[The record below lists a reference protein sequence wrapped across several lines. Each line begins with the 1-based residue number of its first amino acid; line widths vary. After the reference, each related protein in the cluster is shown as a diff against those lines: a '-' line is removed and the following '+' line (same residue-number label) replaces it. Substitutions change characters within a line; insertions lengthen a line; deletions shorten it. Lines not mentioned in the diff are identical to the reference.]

1 MRKRLLCILLAAFM
15 LMSIV
20 ASGTMQVY
28 AQSDLRTSD
37 DLIDMLKAFE
47 GFSGAC
53 VKDNTQRSV
62 GYGTRCDVCD
72 PSDPNYPNTPCTA
85 YTKENPISYE
95 HATELMRNHLT
106 YFENKVNWF
115 ADKHGFTFTQNQFDA
130 LVSFTYNCGEG
141 WMLEAY
147 DPEGNFRS
155 AIVNRD
161 QGDFLIYAFGLWSK
175 SSNNISL
182 GHIRRRMVEAD
193 VYLNGNYAEDVFQ
206 WPDDLR
212 YVLLDGNGGNL
223 RYAYQTFYAAEVCP
237 IRAEFK
243 DFPEKGIVGIPKDAN
258 GNDLILDGWYT
269 KPVGGVKVENLTSV
283 LTNGQVLYAHWKNT
297 AGETV
302 TINTDIST
310 PVDVKVIVP
319 QWWPNV
325 LYEGPG
331 KFYSEVRRTTLNEQL
346 HLTKILTAKDGT
358 TWGYCADG
366 WIPLNDTN
374 YNSVVAPAGTWYQVA
389 ATDLNIR
396 TGPGISYALTG
407 GQKQPGD
414 QVLVVETQEESG
426 ADRTWA
432 KLSDGNWICIQNGD
446 TAWAVIMDPQPES
459 KPQEVAGVTVSSVTI
474 TSEPTR
480 KQYELNGLDILP
492 DLTGGTIYIKYSNG
506 QSRTCDITR
515 SMISG
520 FDNTTE
526 GTKTITVTCGGKTAT
541 FTVSVVKRVLES
553 ISIATAPN
561 KTSYIVGEKLDTTGL
576 KVMASYS
583 DNTSTTVTDYTV
595 TGFNSD
601 AAGEQTITVTY
612 QGKTASF
619 KVNVNARLLESI
631 SIATAPNK
639 TSYIVGE
646 KLDTTGLKV
655 MANYSDNTST
665 AVTDYTVTGFNSNAA
680 GDQTITVAYQGQI
693 ATFRVTVRDKVLTS
707 IRVQG
712 LPARVEYLQGS
723 GTLDVTGGVVQLI
736 YDVGGN
742 QTIPMTKEMV
752 SGFNNMLPGTQTLTV
767 SYGGFTTTFTVTII
781 KPTVT
786 FLNYDGT
793 VLGKMQY
800 ALGEA
805 VTPPETPTKPDDA
818 MGQYEFAGWDKEV
831 VPCAGNTTYTATF
844 KLAYPKGDM
853 DRNNKVDENDA
864 IYLLWHV
871 FFPKEYP
878 IYAWADFDQSGAVNE
893 NDGIYLL
900 WHVFF
905 PEEYPLN

>member
-15 LMSIV
+15 LMSTV

-53 VKDNTQRSV
+53 VKDNSQRSV

-72 PSDPNYPNTPCTA
+72 PSAPGYPNNPCTA
-85 YTKENPISYE
+85 YTTDNPISYE
-95 HATELMRNHLT
+95 HATELMRDFLA

-115 ADKHGFTFTQNQFDA
+115 ADKHGLTFTQNQFDA

-237 IRAEFK
+237 IRAEIK
-243 DFPEKGIVGIPKDAN
+243 AAPKDAN

-283 LTNGQVLYAHWKNT
+283 LTNGQVLYAHWKNA

-302 TINTDIST
+302 TINTDTST

-346 HLTKILTAKDGT
+346 HLTKIMTAKDGT
-358 TWGYCADG
+358 AWGYCADG
-366 WIPLNDTN
+366 WIPLSDTN
-374 YNSVVAPAGTWYQVA
+374 YNSVVAPAGTWYQVT

-396 TGPGISYALTG
+396 TGPGTSYALTG

-426 ADRTWA
+426 SDRTWA

-474 TSEPTR
+474 TTVPTR
-480 KQYELNGLDILP
+480 KQYELNGLDVLP

-506 QSRTCDITR
+506 QSRTCDITQ

-526 GTKTITVTCGGKTAT
+526 GTKTITVTCGGKTAS
-541 FTVSVVKRVLES
+541 FTISVVKRVLES
-553 ISIATAPN
+553 ISITA
-561 KTSYIVGEKLDTTGL
+561 
-576 KVMASYS
+576 
-583 DNTSTTVTDYTV
+583 
-595 TGFNSD
+595 
-601 AAGEQTITVTY
+601 
-612 QGKTASF
+612 
-619 KVNVNARLLESI
+619 
-631 SIATAPNK
+631 APNK

-655 MANYSDNTST
+655 MANYSDNTSN
-665 AVTDYTVTGFNSNAA
+665 AVTDYTVTGFNSNNA
-680 GDQTITVAYQGQI
+680 GQQTITVTYKDMA
-693 ATFRVTVRDKVLTS
+693 ATFTVTVRGKNLTG
-707 IRVQG
+707 IGVQSQ
-712 LPARVEYLQGS
+712 PAKLEYVQGS
-723 GTLDVTGGVVQLI
+723 GELDVTGGVVQLT

-767 SYGGFTTTFTVTII
+767 SYGGFTTTFTVTIT

-786 FLNYDGT
+786 FLSYDGT
-793 VLGKMQY
+793 VLSKTQY

-805 VTPPETPTKPDDA
+805 VTPPEAPTKPDDA

-871 FFPKEYP
+871 FFPEEYP

>member
-1 MRKRLLCILLAAFM
+1 MRKRLLCILLVAFM
-15 LMSIV
+15 LISTV

-28 AQSDLRTSD
+28 AQSNLRTSD
-37 DLIDMLKAFE
+37 DLIELLKAFE

-53 VKDNTQRSV
+53 FKDNTQRSV

-72 PSDPNYPNTPCTA
+72 PTAPGYPNNPCTA
-85 YTKENPISYE
+85 YTKDNPISYE

-115 ADKHGFTFTQNQFDA
+115 ADKHGLTFTQNQFDA

-141 WMLEAY
+141 WMLESY

-155 AIVNRD
+155 AIANRE
-161 QGDFLIYAFGLWSK
+161 QGDFLVYAFGLWSK

-182 GHIRRRMVEAD
+182 GHIRRRMIEVD
-193 VYLNGNYAEDVFQ
+193 VYLNGSYADDISQ
-206 WPDDLR
+206 WPDDFR
-212 YVLLDGNGGNL
+212 YVLLDGNGGTI
-223 RYAYQTFYAAEVCP
+223 RYSYQTFYAMETCP
-237 IRAEFK
+237 IRAEVK
-243 DFPEKGIVGIPKDAN
+243 AAPKDSQ

-269 KPVGGVKVENLTSV
+269 QPSGGVKVENLTGV
-283 LTNGQVLYAHWKNT
+283 LTNGQVLYAHWKNA

-302 TINTDIST
+302 TIDTDTST
-310 PVDVKVIVP
+310 SVDVKVIVP

-331 KFYSEVRRTTLNEQL
+331 KFYSEVRRTTKDEQL

-358 TWGYCADG
+358 AWGYCADG

-374 YNSVVAPAGTWYQVA
+374 YNSVVAPTGTWYQVT
-389 ATDLNIR
+389 ATDLNVR
-396 TGPGISYALTG
+396 TGPGTGYALTG

-414 QVLVVETQEESG
+414 QILVVETQKESG

-432 KLSDGNWICIQNGD
+432 KMSDGSWICIQNGD
-446 TAWAVIMDPQPES
+446 TAWAVIMDPQPVT
-459 KPQEVAGVTVSSVTI
+459 KPQEVSGVTVSSVTI
-474 TSEPTR
+474 TSVPTR

-506 QSRTCDITR
+506 QSRSCAITR
-515 SMISG
+515 SMVSG

-541 FTVSVVKRVLES
+541 FTIAVVKKVLES
-553 ISIATAPN
+553 ISITAAPN
-561 KTSYIVGEKLDTTGL
+561 KTG
-576 KVMASYS
+576 
-583 DNTSTTVTDYTV
+583 
-595 TGFNSD
+595 
-601 AAGEQTITVTY
+601 
-612 QGKTASF
+612 
-619 KVNVNARLLESI
+619 
-631 SIATAPNK
+631 
-639 TSYIVGE
+639 YIVGE

-665 AVTDYTVTGFNSNAA
+665 AVTDYTVTGYNSNAI
-680 GDQTITVAYQGQI
+680 GEQTITVTYQGMT
-693 ATFRVTVRDKVLTS
+693 ATFKVNVATRLLESIGIAAAPNKTSYIAGEKLDTTGLKVVAKYSDNSSTEVTDYTVTGFNSNVTGEQTITVTYQGKTATFSVTVRAKVLTGIS
-707 IRVQG
+707 VQTRPQK
-712 LPARVEYLQGS
+712 LEYMQGS
-723 GTLDVTGGVVQLI
+723 GALYVTGGVVQLI

-752 SGFNNMLPGTQTLTV
+752 SGFNNMIPGTQTLTV
-767 SYGGFTTTFTVTII
+767 SHKGFTTTFTVTII

-793 VLGKMQY
+793 VLSKVQY
-800 ALGEA
+800 ALGET
-805 VTPPETPTKPDDA
+805 VTPPEMPTKPDDV
-818 MGQYEFAGWDKEV
+818 MGQYEFAGWDKEI

-844 KLAYPKGDM
+844 KLAYPKGDL

-871 FFPKEYP
+871 FFQEEYP
-878 IYAWADFDQSGAVNE
+878 IYAWADFDQSGVVDE

>member
-1 MRKRLLCILLAAFM
+1 MRKRLLCILLAFVL
-15 LMSIV
+15 LMSTV
-20 ASGTMQVY
+20 ASGSLRAN
-28 AQSDLRTSD
+28 AQSNLRTSD
-37 DLIDMLKAFE
+37 ELIDLLKEFE

-53 VKDNTQRSV
+53 FKDNTQRSV

-72 PSDPNYPNTPCTA
+72 PSAPGYPNNPCTA
-85 YTKENPISYE
+85 YTTDNPISYE
-95 HATELMRNHLT
+95 HATELMRDFLT

-115 ADKHGFTFTQNQFDA
+115 ADKYGLTFTQNQFDA

-141 WMLEAY
+141 WMTDA
-147 DPEGNFRS
+147 EGNFRN
-155 AIVNRD
+155 AITSGD

-182 GHIRRRMVEAD
+182 GHIRRRMIEAE
-193 VYLNGNYAEDVFQ
+193 VYLNGNYAEDISQ
-206 WPDDLR
+206 WPDNLC
-212 YVLLDGNGGNL
+212 YVFLDGNGGSL

-237 IRAEFK
+237 IRAEIK
-243 DFPEKGIVGIPKDAN
+243 EAPKDAQ
-258 GNDLILDGWYT
+258 GNDLVLDGWYT
-269 KPVGGVKVENLTSV
+269 QPSGGVKVESLTSI
-283 LTNGQVLYAHWKNT
+283 LTNGQVLYAHWKNS

-302 TINTDIST
+302 TIDTDTST
-310 PVDVKVIVP
+310 AVDVNVIVP

-358 TWGYCADG
+358 AWGYCADG

-374 YNSVVAPAGTWYQVA
+374 YNSVVTPAGTWYQVT
-389 ATDLNIR
+389 ATDLNTR
-396 TGPGISYALTG
+396 TGPGTGYATTG
-407 GQKQPGD
+407 VQKQPGD

-432 KLSDGNWICIQNGD
+432 KMSDGSWLCVRNGE
-446 TAWAVIMDPQPES
+446 TAWAVVMDPQPAN

-474 TSEPTR
+474 TSAPTR
-480 KQYELNGLDILP
+480 KQYELNGPDFMP

-506 QSRTCDITR
+506 QSRSCDITR

-526 GTKTITVTCGGKTAT
+526 GTKTITVTCGGKSAT
-541 FTVSVVKRVLES
+541 FTISVVKRVLEG
-553 ISIATAPN
+553 ISITATPN
-561 KTSYIVGEKLDTTGL
+561 KTSYIAGEKLDTTGL
-576 KVMASYS
+576 KVVANYS
-583 DNTSTTVTDYTV
+583 DNTSSTVTDYTV
-595 TGFNSD
+595 TGFNSNT
-601 AAGEQTITVTY
+601 AGQQTITVTY
-612 QGKTASF
+612 QGKTA
-619 KVNVNARLLESI
+619 
-631 SIATAPNK
+631 
-639 TSYIVGE
+639 
-646 KLDTTGLKV
+646 
-655 MANYSDNTST
+655 
-665 AVTDYTVTGFNSNAA
+665 
-680 GDQTITVAYQGQI
+680 
-693 ATFRVTVRDKVLTS
+693 TFPVTVRAKVLTDIS
-707 IRVQG
+707 VQSKPQK
-712 LPARVEYLQGS
+712 LEYVQGS
-723 GTLDVTGGVVQLI
+723 GALDVTGGVVQLT

-752 SGFNNMLPGTQTLTV
+752 SGFNNMIPGTQTLTV
-767 SYGGFTTTFTVTII
+767 SHGGFTTTFTVTII

-786 FLNYDGT
+786 FLNFDGT
-793 VLGKMQY
+793 VLSKVQY

-805 VTPPETPTKPDDA
+805 VTTPKTPTKPDDA

-853 DRNNKVDENDA
+853 DRNNKVNEEDA

-871 FFPKEYP
+871 FFPEEYP
-878 IYAWADFDQSGAVNE
+878 IYAWADFDQSGAVDE